1 MQGVYPLKQNFVGVV
16 FVFLHLLLMI
26 HFLFITSFILL
37 VHYLVSFLVQFVKSM
52 VKYKLKYLNFNEKN
66 SIYFTSAYIYVRKY
80 FCD

>member
-26 HFLFITSFILL
+26 HFLFITSFSL
-37 VHYLVSFLVQFVKSM
+37 LVQFVKSM

-80 FCD
+80 FYD